1 MKLIYQASNTIEAH
15 MILNLLEQAELRAR
29 IDGDYLQG
37 GIGELQAVGGIRVMV
52 AENDYADAHEIFS
65 GAAKTAADDA
75 TVAWFSR
82 HLLN

>member
-1 MKLIYQASNTIEAH
+1 
-15 MILNLLEQAELRAR
+15 MIVNLLEQAELRAR
-29 IDGDYLQG
+29 VDGDYLQG

-52 AENDYADAHEIFS
+52 AENDYADAQEIFS

-75 TVAWFSR
+75 TVARFSR